1 MNVSLIIGGDG
12 CKVGKTWYDSF
23 RKQTMAKLKI
33 NDGSVHNVH
42 KFMSFAID

>member
-12 CKVGKTWYDSF
+12 CKIGKTWYDSF
-23 RKQTMAKLKI
+23 RKQIMAKLKI
-33 NDGSVHNVH
+33 NDESVQ

>member
-33 NDGSVHNVH
+33 NDGSVQ
-42 KFMSFAID
+42 KFMSLAID

>member
-12 CKVGKTWYDSF
+12 CKVGKTWYDNF

-33 NDGSVHNVH
+33 NDGSVH